1 MTRRPTDLEGLRR
14 ALRGLTRGNLLIIAE
29 RATELVARTKLKA
42 LLADFVHF
50 EAVAKTTSGPASF
63 LDEVRKFH
71 AASMGGQ
78 YYEAFDVNSK
88 NFMEKS
94 SGTEAFIAEFER
106 LVGQCVRTAEAELR
120 SAVREA
126 FEILF
131 KLLRHI
137 DEGNDD
143 IIFFADEGGSW
154 EVGVDL
160 EHCVPRLFPVLGRDC
175 FCRTVRASCGP
186 SDHGLFQ
193 LRAATP
199 FESSSPRRE
208 YGSEGGPSCS
218 TRGSQVTGTV
228 LCCYE

>member
-29 RATELVARTKLKA
+29 RAAELVPKSKLKA
-42 LLADFVHF
+42 LLADFVQF
-50 EAVAKTTSGPASF
+50 EAVAMTTSGPASV

-78 YYEAFDVNSK
+78 YYEGFNVNSK

-94 SGTEAFIAEFER
+94 NGTEAFIAEFQR
-106 LVGQCVRTAEAELR
+106 LVGQCVRAAEAEPR

-126 FEILF
+126 FELLF

-154 EVGVDL
+154 QVGVDW
-160 EHCVPRLFPVLGRDC
+160 
-175 FCRTVRASCGP
+175 RTVFPAYFRCLVETASAEEFAQVVNQVIRDF
-186 SDHGLFQ
+186 SD
-193 LRAATP
+193 T
-199 FESSSPRRE
+199 RRPA
-208 YGSEGGPSCS
+208 G
-218 TRGSQVTGTV
+218 
-228 LCCYE
+228 